1 MAEFSRAKSRE
12 VDELRRERNA
22 EKAAKQEAMA
32 EMERMVREQEKRE
45 SLLLQK
51 MSLLLNAKKAKI
63 LELKMYV

>member
-22 EKAAKQEAMA
+22 EKAAKQEAMV

-63 LELKMYV
+63 LELKI

>member
-12 VDELRRERNA
+12 VDELRRERNV

-63 LELKMYV
+63 LELKI

>member
-63 LELKMYV
+63 LELKI

>member
-22 EKAAKQEAMA
+22 EKAAKHEAMA

-63 LELKMYV
+63 LELKI